1 MWLEK
6 VVKNLHKFQTEF
18 AKLLKILMD
27 QKAIVFA
34 PDRPFQPSLMPVV

>member
-6 VVKNLHKFQTEF
+6 VVKNLHKFS
-18 AKLLKILMD
+18 KLLKILMD

-34 PDRPFQPSLMPVV
+34 PDRPFQPSLMFVSV